1 MKKVKISLLVFVS
14 FAFLATCFWACNS
27 PKEEKKKKE
36 TNKVEKTEQ
45 KAQKYPNKDSE
56 LALLMREMWDD
67 SDLMKQSVLEGE
79 MPQDFR
85 EKFVNIHSAIPTDP
99 DVKTADFKIM
109 GDVLV
114 ESMTK
119 LQNSE
124 EKDLITNFNVMVTN
138 CIACHQVH
146 CPGPIVKI
154 KKLEIK

>member
-1 MKKVKISLLVFVS
+1 MKKVKISLFVLIS
-14 FAFLATCFWACNS
+14 LAFSAICFWACNS
-27 PKEEKKKKE
+27 PKEEKAKKE
-36 TNKVEKTEQ
+36 IIETEQ

-67 SDLMKQSVLEGE
+67 SDLMKQSILEGE

-85 EKFVNIHSAIPTDP
+85 EKFVKIHSAIPTDP
-99 DVKTADFKIM
+99 DVKTADFKVM
-109 GDVLV
+109 GDALV

-119 LQNSE
+119 IQNSE
-124 EKDLITNFNVMVTN
+124 KKDLITNFNLMVIN
-138 CIACHQVH
+138 CVACHQVH